1 MREGESGRQD
11 HRSEWEATASEE
23 ERNKIDEDWKSKNR
37 EEGETDAKSG
47 KLEEQRK
54 HVFANPKERS
64 TVLEKNE
71 SLAGF
76 PSSLPNQGGSSALK
90 NQLQRLWSRF
100 FGPEQTNFLERKRR
114 QAASSS
120 SPLPE
125 AEPTEELLVEE
136 PKKGPR

>member
-1 MREGESGRQD
+1 MRDEESGRQD
-11 HRSEWEATASEE
+11 HRRSEWEAAASEE

-71 SLAGF
+71 SLPGF
-76 PSSLPNQGGSSALK
+76 SFPDQRGSSALK
-90 NQLQRLWSRF
+90 NRLQRLWSRF